1 MSSSDGRGA
10 ATPGARPPRARG
22 LLYAGILLVVAGGL
36 VTRWTLDREI
46 GTTWTEAPPET
57 RGVWISADE
66 RYAGRAIEVTPLTVT
81 LRLGDSDAA
90 AVAGRLRIARERLD
104 GVQRVLRL
112 EYVTSDGPDAIDMV
126 IGPGGAS
133 MYLRNQP
140 EVEWTRA
147 AATAPAPPAAPPIVA
162 PEGPALLDP
171 ELLTAMLVLALAA
184 ALLVFRRRATRKGA
198 AAEHPDGDPAGD
210 APAWLQGVWTTADA
224 RQKGRSVRIASHYSY
239 ENFGDDD
246 VRIGGEI
253 IGVRQRREGGSRVA
267 TIEYLTPAGV
277 QEVEMTVDRDGLMR
291 LGDGSRS
298 VWERR

>member
-1 MSSSDGRGA
+1 MSSRDGRGA
-10 ATPGARPPRARG
+10 ATSGAKAPRGRR
-22 LLYAGILLVVAGGL
+22 LLYASILLVVAGGL
-36 VTRWTLDREI
+36 VTRWALDGEF

-57 RGVWISADE
+57 HGVWTSADQ
-66 RYAGRAIEVTPLTVT
+66 RYAGRAIEVTPLAVT
-81 LRLGDSDAA
+81 LRLGDSDAT
-90 AVAGRLRIARERLD
+90 AVAGTLRIAREQFD
-104 GVQRVLRL
+104 GADRVLRL

-140 EVEWTRA
+140 EVVWTRA
-147 AATAPAPPAAPPIVA
+147 SATAPPPPVAPPLVA
-162 PEGPALLDP
+162 PERPAPLDPALLSG
-171 ELLTAMLVLALAA
+171 LLVLALAA
-184 ALLVFRRRATRKGA
+184 ALLVLRRRAARRGAEADHPGGDETGA
-198 AAEHPDGDPAGD
+198 APS
-210 APAWLQGVWTTADA
+210 WLRGVWTTADPK
-224 RQKGRSVRIASHYSY
+224 RKGRSVRIASSYGY

-277 QEVEMTVDRDGLMR
+277 REIELTVDRDGLMR
-291 LGDGSRS
+291 LGDGSKS